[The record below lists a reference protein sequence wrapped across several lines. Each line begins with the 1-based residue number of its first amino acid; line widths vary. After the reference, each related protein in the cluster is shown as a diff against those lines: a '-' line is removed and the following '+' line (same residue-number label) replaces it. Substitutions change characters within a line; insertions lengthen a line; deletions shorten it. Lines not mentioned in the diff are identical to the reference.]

1 MKLAHIADAH
11 LGIRQYYRQTP
22 AGINQ
27 READVAQAFRA
38 AIDGVI
44 AARPDAIVVA
54 GPRKD
59 VTVPPGAA
67 VVDVTGTYI
76 VPGLFDVFATQNNQ
90 AQANAHLYMGVTS
103 IVGLED
109 LTPKVVLVTVRFP
122 WIDKSGN
129 EIGGETSTY
138 TLKRDTTGAL
148 RVRASVMHGA
158 E

>member
-1 MKLAHIADAH
+1 MQPSHDL
-11 LGIRQYYRQTP
+11 IREVQHFLDRF
-22 AGINQ
+22 A
-27 READVAQAFRA
+27 
-38 AIDGVI
+38 
-44 AARPDAIVVA
+44 
-54 GPRKD
+54 
-59 VTVPPGAA
+59 AA
-67 VVDVTGTYI
+67 VTHGDGKAASQLWE
-76 VPGLFDVFATQNNQ
+76 VPALVMGDDMVMEVESDEQVEKFFGQGKEQ
-90 AQANAHLYMGVTS
+90 YNAKGITDTRAE

-122 WIDKSGN
+122 WIDKTGN